1 MAQLP
6 RYTPTTAAEVE
17 SIIAGAMAEERGLA
31 VCGGGS
37 KRPMRPPIAA
47 AALLDMSALTGI
59 TVYDPDELVVTARA
73 GTPLAEIEAAL
84 AERQQMLAF
93 EPFDHAPLF
102 GAALGR
108 ATLGGVVAANVSG
121 SRRLSSGAARDHILG
136 FTAVS
141 GRGEALKGGGAV
153 VKNVTGFDL
162 PKLMA
167 GSWGTLAVLL
177 SVTMRVLPR
186 PRAETTLLFRGLSD
200 EAANHLMSAALATPA
215 AVSAAAHVC
224 APRALTALRLEGFGP
239 SVDARCVELLRVLK
253 PADGSE
259 AIEAEESRA
268 FWRSVSTQDG
278 LPRAQHVLWRIS
290 VAPARGWQVR
300 SLLAADDAHYL
311 YDWAGA
317 LVWAAIPEGA
327 AHADG
332 ARLRAIARAL
342 GGHAMLIRAPQAL
355 RETLASAAGAG
366 AAAGIGTGT
375 IAGATAG
382 SHGGDPGNHG
392 SLQQLH
398 RRLKAA
404 FDPRGILNPGLDL
417 LADL

>member
-1 MAQLP
+1 MAQP
-6 RYTPTTAAEVE
+6 PCYTPATAAEVE
-17 SIIAGAMAEERGLA
+17 SIIAEAIAEERGLA

-47 AALLDMSALTGI
+47 AAILDMSALTGI

-102 GAALGR
+102 GAAPGR

-186 PRAETTLLFRGLSD
+186 PRAETTLLFKGLPD
-200 EAANHLMSAALATPA
+200 EAANHLMSAAMGTPA

-224 APRALTALRLEGFGP
+224 SPQALTALRLEGFGP
-239 SVDARCVELLRVLK
+239 SVDARCAELLRVLK
-253 PADGSE
+253 PAGAAE
-259 AIEAEESRA
+259 AIEAEASRA
-268 FWRSVSTQDG
+268 FWRSVSTQDS
-278 LPRAQHVLWRIS
+278 LPLAHHVLWRIS
-290 VAPARGWQVR
+290 VPPARGWEVR
-300 SLLAADDAHYL
+300 SLLAAADDVHYL
-311 YDWAGA
+311 YDWAGG
-317 LVWAAIPEGA
+317 LVWAAVPESA
-327 AHADG
+327 AHAGG
-332 ARLRAIARAL
+332 ARLRAIAHSL

-355 RETLASAAGAG
+355 REALGTAGASATATATAGAG
-366 AAAGIGTGT
+366 QGDH
-375 IAGATAG
+375 GAQ
-382 SHGGDPGNHG
+382 GDQEG
-392 SLQQLH
+392 LERLH
-398 RRLKAA
+398 QRLKAA

-417 LADL
+417 MAES

>member
-1 MAQLP
+1 MSQPP
-6 RYTPTTAAEVE
+6 RYTPATAAEVE
-17 SIIAGAMAEERGLA
+17 SIIAEALAAERGLA

-59 TVYDPDELVVTARA
+59 TVYDPDELVLTAGA

-102 GAALGR
+102 GAAPGR

-121 SRRLSSGAARDHILG
+121 SRRLSTGAARDHILG

-177 SVTMRVLPR
+177 SVTLRVLPR
-186 PRAETTLLFRGLSD
+186 PRAETTLLFKGLSD
-200 EAANHLMSAALATPA
+200 EAANHLMSAAMATPA

-224 APRALTALRLEGFGP
+224 SPQALTALRLEGFGP
-239 SVDARCVELLRVLK
+239 SVDARRAELLRVLK
-253 PADGSE
+253 PAGASE
-259 AIEAEESRA
+259 AIEAEASRT
-268 FWRSVSTQDG
+268 FWRSVSTQDS
-278 LPRAQHVLWRIS
+278 LPRADHVLWRIS
-290 VAPARGWQVR
+290 VPPARGWQVR
-300 SLLAADDAHYL
+300 SLLAADGVDYL

-317 LVWAAIPEGA
+317 LVWAAVPEGA

-332 ARLRAIARAL
+332 ARLRVIARSL
-342 GGHAMLIRAPQAL
+342 GGHALLIRAPQAL
-355 RETLASAAGAG
+355 REALATA
-366 AAAGIGTGT
+366 T
-375 IAGATAG
+375 AGATAG
-382 SHGGDPGNHG
+382 ATVTAGVSASQGGHGGQGDHG
-392 SLQQLH
+392 GLQRLH
-398 RRLKAA
+398 QRLKAA

-417 LADL
+417 MADL